1 MNIIQ
6 RFRGILTT
14 FVLILVLTTTAAYS
28 GLQAQQLS
36 SNLPVISRGLEYAQL
51 DLGNAEAGHDF
62 GNWVVQTA
70 SGLLQGTDVRD
81 NSGSNEEQA
90 NGDPQVRPA
99 SEDPYG
105 DPADANAQQAKISP
119 ASEDP
124 YGDPADANAQ
134 QAKIS
139 PASEDPYGDP
149 ADQNDT
155 N

>member
-6 RFRGILTT
+6 QCHQILTA

-28 GLQAQQLS
+28 GIQAKQPT

-51 DLGNAEAGHDF
+51 ELGNTEAGQDF

-70 SGLLQGTDVRD
+70 SGLLQGADVRD
-81 NSGSNEEQA
+81 NSGSNEEQDA
-90 NGDPQVRPA
+90 NGDRQVRPA

-105 DPADANAQQAKISP
+105 DPADAKGQQ
-119 ASEDP
+119 
-124 YGDPADANAQ
+124 GN
-134 QAKIS
+134 IS